1 MYASFYYEFQLF
13 NAMKISRAFLKRI
26 ENSLHV
32 YIAYSGGLDS
42 HVLLHL
48 CSQQQTIK
56 TKLTAVYVHHGLQKE
71 ADSWSIHC
79 QQQAEQL
86 RVNFKVLRVNAK
98 PSNKQSPEEAAR
110 DARYQ
115 TLKKLLNSEDVLL
128 VAQHREDQ
136 LETVLLQLFRGAGV
150 QGLSAMAETSAFG
163 QGQLLRPLLNY
174 SQQSLKDYAHQ
185 LQLNWV
191 EDPSN
196 QCDDFER
203 NFLRNQIIPP
213 LKTHWQALDK
223 TVARTAKHCANAQQ
237 LLTELAV
244 NLLAKLMNADHSLSI
259 EALLS
264 LENHQRPLVIRQW
277 FAHFNLKMP
286 STQFIDQLFNQV
298 IAAKKE
304 ANPLLERPDCKI
316 RRYQNKLYCLM
327 TDNKGLKPLF
337 WLQKNEKLPL
347 SRSSYLQCI
356 PAKTGFSQDLWQT
369 SIITIKYRSG
379 GERITLPNRKG
390 HHSLKNLFQEA
401 SIPPW
406 EREQIPLIYFDDK
419 LVAIAD
425 LWMSSA
431 ILTTSVDKTCYQFK
445 WLR

>member
-1 MYASFYYEFQLF
+1 
-13 NAMKISRAFLKRI
+13 MKISAPCLALI
-26 ENSLHV
+26 ENSKQV

-56 TKLTAVYVHHGLQKE
+56 TKLTAVYVHHGLQEE

-86 RVNFKVLRVNAK
+86 GANFKLLRVNAK
-98 PSNKQSPEEAAR
+98 SSNKQSPEEAAR

-115 TLKKLLNSEDVLL
+115 ALKQLLNPADVLL

-150 QGLSAMAETSAFG
+150 QGLSAMAEISTFG
-163 QGQLLRPLLNY
+163 QGQLLRPLLDC
-174 SQQSLKDYAHQ
+174 SQQSLRDYAHQ
-185 LQLNWV
+185 QSLNWV

-196 QCDDFER
+196 QCNDFER
-203 NFLRNQIIPP
+203 NFLRNEIIPQ

-223 TVARTAKHCANAQQ
+223 TVARTAKHCATTQQ

-244 NLLAKLMNADHSLSI
+244 DWLAKLMNTDNSLSI
-259 EALLS
+259 HALLL
-264 LENHQRPLVIRQW
+264 LETHQQPLVIRQW
-277 FAHFNLKMP
+277 FAHFHLKMP
-286 STQFIDQLFNQV
+286 SVSFIDQLFNQV

-304 ANPLLERPDCKI
+304 ANPILKRHDCSI
-316 RRYQNKLYCLM
+316 RRYQDKLYCLIM
-327 TDNKGLKPLF
+327 SDEHFKPLC
-337 WLQKNEKLPL
+337 WLKKNEKLPL
-347 SRSSYLQCI
+347 SNATYLQTYGTNTGI
-356 PAKTGFSQDLWQT
+356 PQQRWQQST
-369 SIITIKYRSG
+369 ITIKYRSG
-379 GERITLPNRKG
+379 GEKIALPNRQG
-390 HHSLKNLFQEA
+390 HHSLKKLFQEA
-401 SIPPW
+401 KIPPW
-406 EREQIPLIYFDDK
+406 DREQIPLIYLDDN

-425 LWMSSA
+425 LWISSA
-431 ILTTSVDKTCYQFK
+431 ILTTVTNKTCYQLK